1 MTKDNIKQVLI
12 SVINDFNNKWK
23 GHDELFN
30 GVDNYAKQIF
40 ESFNL
45 RLSEQK
51 EKHEKEME
59 EFAEWCE
66 YECWYY
72 VGQSIWTKRISGD
85 IRKVIEKAT
94 TTELLTKFR
103 VVK

>member
-1 MTKDNIKQVLI
+1 MNRQDLRIQFYGSEDARVYD
-12 SVINDFNNKWK
+12 S
-23 GHDELFN
+23 DELHLMEE
-30 GVDNYAKQIF
+30 YA
-40 ESFNL
+40 NL

-94 TTELLTKFR
+94 TTELLTKFKNR
-103 VVK
+103 

>member
-1 MTKDNIKQVLI
+1 MTKEEIFINHTQGHFVLNSNIYAAK
-12 SVINDFNNKWK
+12 NDILNAM
-23 GHDELFN
+23 EE
-30 GVDNYAKQIF
+30 YA
-40 ESFNL
+40 NL

-94 TTELLTKFR
+94 TTELLTKFKNR
-103 VVK
+103 